1 MINFNLMDDI
11 ERQLLIRGFYEVK
24 EPSGETKLYSYE
36 NKCSHIIINGEDIE
50 IGLYL
55 TVGINQKTSFGRVNR
70 IMMCAE
76 GSFNE
81 EIEIG
86 NETIFVRFDSKDKAD
101 NAEMVNIMLK
111 YIDKY
116 LLERVKFDLVER
128 E

>member
-11 ERQLLIRGFYEVK
+11 ERQLLVRGFYEVK

-36 NKCSHIIINGEDIE
+36 NKYSHIIINGEDIE

-86 NETIFVRFDSKDKAD
+86 NETIFVRFDSKDKTD
-101 NAEMVNIMLK
+101 NAEMVNDMLK

-116 LLERVKFDLVER
+116 LLEKVKFDLIER

>member
-11 ERQLLIRGFYEVK
+11 ERQLLVRGFYEVK
-24 EPSGETKLYSYE
+24 EPTGETKLYSYK

-50 IGLYL
+50 ICLYL

-86 NETIFVRFDSKDKAD
+86 NETIFVRFDSKDKVD
-101 NAEMVNIMLK
+101 NAEMVNDMLK

-116 LLERVKFDLVER
+116 LLEKVKFDLVER

>member
-11 ERQLLIRGFYEVK
+11 ERQLLVRGFYEVK
-24 EPSGETKLYSYE
+24 EPTGETKLYSYE

-50 IGLYL
+50 ICLYF

-86 NETIFVRFDSKDKAD
+86 NETIFVRFDSDKTD
-101 NAEMVNIMLK
+101 NTEMLNNMLK

-116 LLERVKFDLVER
+116 LLEKVKFDLVER